1 MISETLRA
9 SFGIYVG
16 GQDVAQ
22 TNDITQSHDNIASTS
37 ALVMC
42 AQSQEVVIKQI
53 LGTGIDIKQYS
64 IFSGKFVA
72 AGKVADVIA
81 SISLIACVKIP
92 F

>member
-1 MISETLRA
+1 MISESLKA

-22 TNDITQSHDNIASTS
+22 TYDITQSHDNIASTS

-53 LGTGIDIKQYS
+53 LGSGIDIKQYS

-72 AGKVADVIA
+72 AGKVADVTA
-81 SISLIACVKIP
+81 SSLIAPHKKIP

>member
-22 TNDITQSHDNIASTS
+22 TYDITLSHDNIASTS

-53 LGTGIDIKQYS
+53 LASGIDIKQFS